1 MERVVRSA
9 VVKQMAKLYID
20 SHLSELV
27 AKVSVVKLLSP
38 RRTNLREQFS
48 EHIDMKV
55 DADFPLS
62 DHGTSEGCIPAVLK
76 TSITEAAEKNVTES
90 AYDHKQTTG
99 HDLPTSSYAESL
111 SDLRPSSVVAEASTQ
126 DAFDEEVP

>member
-1 MERVVRSA
+1 MEHLVRSA
-9 VVKQMAKLYID
+9 VVKGMAKLYID
-20 SHLSELV
+20 SHLSELIGK
-27 AKVSVVKLLSP
+27 ASVVKLLSQG
-38 RRTNLREQFS
+38 RTNLREQFV

-55 DADFPLS
+55 DADFPLR
-62 DHGTSEGCIPAVLK
+62 DHGTSEGCIPALLK
-76 TSITEAAEKNVTES
+76 ASITEAAEKNVADT
-90 AYDHKQTTG
+90 AYDHKQATG